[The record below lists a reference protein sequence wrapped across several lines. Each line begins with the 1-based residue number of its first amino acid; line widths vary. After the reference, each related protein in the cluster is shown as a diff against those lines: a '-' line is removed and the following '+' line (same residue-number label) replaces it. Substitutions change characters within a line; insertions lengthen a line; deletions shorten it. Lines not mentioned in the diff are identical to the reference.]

1 MADGETFKSLVLE
14 FSEDEGTKNIEGSLG
29 ITDGT
34 LLPPEFELALEKMAE
49 GEVFGPIELF
59 SSVHLIRLD
68 ELIKPEP
75 ESLEERT
82 KTIKDSLISLRAE
95 EAYINLLDEIS
106 DLTFSMENIE
116 EIAEA
121 INREVV
127 STDFIA
133 EENLPDAVNLNP
145 IKDYLFKEFDGTEY
159 PEIFETSQLS
169 AVLVEAKD
177 YKEEYQLSFEEVKT
191 IVENSYLKVETDK
204 LANAFLEDSINKLK
218 NETSLGEIAAS
229 QGQDVETYDK
239 LKRDSSLLP
248 IDVINTIFALPRSQ
262 AGNSYGSSI
271 LQNGDSLI
279 YRLDTIREGD
289 NSLNEESK
297 QEFKNLL
304 NQQKTIAELSDLQQY
319 LEENISVVRV
329 N

>member
-1 MADGETFKSLVLE
+1 M
-14 FSEDEGTKNIEGSLG
+14 
-29 ITDGT
+29 
-34 LLPPEFELALEKMAE
+34 
-49 GEVFGPIELF
+49 
-59 SSVHLIRLD
+59 
-68 ELIKPEP
+68 
-75 ESLEERT
+75 
-82 KTIKDSLISLRAE
+82 
-95 EAYINLLDEIS
+95 
-106 DLTFSMENIE
+106 
-116 EIAEA
+116 
-121 INREVV
+121 
-127 STDFIA
+127 
-133 EENLPDAVNLNP
+133 
-145 IKDYLFKEFDGTEY
+145 
-159 PEIFETSQLS
+159 
-169 AVLVEAKD
+169 
-177 YKEEYQLSFEEVKT
+177 
-191 IVENSYLKVETDK
+191 
-204 LANAFLEDSINKLK
+204 K